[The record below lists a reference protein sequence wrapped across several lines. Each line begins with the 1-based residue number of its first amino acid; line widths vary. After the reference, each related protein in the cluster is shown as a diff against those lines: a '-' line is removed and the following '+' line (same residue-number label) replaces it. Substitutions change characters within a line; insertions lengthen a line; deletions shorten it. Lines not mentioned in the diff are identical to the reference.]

1 VVEHVNTRYR
11 ASHPDNDV
19 DIAICIS
26 QDGWHL
32 PRSALDKFHDVKNAH
47 DRRGAAFTFDGV
59 AFSDFVIALRHNS
72 RTAVIVDPSADA
84 NVLDRTAEELSA
96 DGNLTTGGGVLYA
109 PGFSHT
115 LKDPTANALAIFPHH
130 QLIIIEGLYTFLG
143 IKPWNAASAILD
155 ERWFIDVDPTEARD
169 RLIRRH
175 VITGVAAD
183 LTEAKWR
190 ADNNDI
196 PNGEFIRQNML
207 QPTRVIRSVN
217 DPVIA
222 SHNRTE

>member
-1 VVEHVNTRYR
+1 
-11 ASHPDNDV
+11 
-19 DIAICIS
+19 
-26 QDGWHL
+26 
-32 PRSALDKFHDVKNAH
+32 VKNAY

-59 AFSDFVIALRHNS
+59 AFSDFVTALRHDP
-72 RTAVIVDPSADA
+72 RTAVIVDPSTDV
-84 NVLDRTAEELSA
+84 NVLDRTAQEVSP
-96 DGNLTTGGGVLYA
+96 DGNLTTGGDVLYA

-183 LTEAKWR
+183 FTEAGWR

-196 PNGEFIRQNML
+196 PSKAFTIIHTAVPACKFHNFLSHSSKQ
-207 QPTRVIRSVN
+207 T
-217 DPVIA
+217 A
-222 SHNRTE
+222 SSFVKTCFSPHV